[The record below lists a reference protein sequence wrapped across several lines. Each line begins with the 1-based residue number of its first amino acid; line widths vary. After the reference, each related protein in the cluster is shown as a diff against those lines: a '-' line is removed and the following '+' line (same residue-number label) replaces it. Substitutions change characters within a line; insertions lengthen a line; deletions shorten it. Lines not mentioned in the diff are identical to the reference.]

1 MFFKCRGLFWGVFTA
16 GALIFPANFNLNR
29 LILGFLFLIVGQIVR
44 FWAAGYIPN
53 YRTGVIGAPELVVW
67 GPYKW
72 VRNPLYLGNFV
83 MGVGWA
89 SMLGWT
95 LVIAFAVAFLVL
107 YLLAVIPAEEKFL
120 ESKFGED
127 YLEYKKNVS
136 SLIPS
141 TWKPFIKENAQE
153 PSFNGKESWNCEKY
167 SLWMNVFITMAVG
180 LKLYFIK

>member
-1 MFFKCRGLFWGVFTA
+1 MKH
-16 GALIFPANFNLNR
+16 
-29 LILGFLFLIVGQIVR
+29 
-44 FWAAGYIPN
+44 
-53 YRTGVIGAPELVVW
+53 
-67 GPYKW
+67 K
-72 VRNPLYLGNFV
+72 
-83 MGVGWA
+83 
-89 SMLGWT
+89 
-95 LVIAFAVAFLVL
+95 FLVL